1 MAFFFTES
9 SIMWYQNYMRLL
21 LLASLLLLT
30 GLQDRPQTYD
40 IIIRNGTVYDGSGG
54 AGFLADVAIQNDTI
68 AFIGDLKNAS
78 AKEEID
84 ARGLAVTPGFI
95 NMLSWSE
102 KTLLID
108 GRSMSDIKQGVTLE
122 IFGEGFSPGPIKR
135 LTKRKADS
143 LYTTLDGYFK
153 WIAKKGT
160 SPNVASFVGAT
171 TVRMYVLEQQNRAP
185 NAAELEQMKKLVA
198 EAMQDGAMGLGSSL
212 IYAPATYASTKE
224 LIALSKVAASY
235 GGIYITHM
243 RSEGDFIVGA
253 LNEVL
258 EISKKANIP
267 AEIYHLKVNLPRNWP
282 KLDGILYKID
292 SARAAGL
299 KITANM
305 YPYIASGTGL
315 TSRLPTWLLEGGA
328 KAMRKRLKDPAVR
341 KKVLYEMEMGIPYK
355 NSDPSLVVLMGFH
368 SDSLNLLYKGKR
380 LTEAAL
386 IHGKSTDETTID
398 LIVKD
403 KSPIES
409 IYYLQAEE
417 SVRKI
422 MQQSYVSV
430 GSDAGSMAT
439 TKDFEGWGAHPRAY
453 GTFARVLGRY
463 VRDEKVIP
471 LEQAVRRMTSLP
483 AENLKIA
490 NRGKLAKGFFAD
502 IAIFDPDVIADRAT
516 FDQPHQYAVGMH
528 HVVINGVIVL
538 RNGEHTG
545 AKPGRII
552 RGPGYRK
559 RSK

>member
-1 MAFFFTES
+1 
-9 SIMWYQNYMRLL
+9 MRFL
-21 LLASLLLLT
+21 LLASLVFLT
-30 GLQDRPQTYD
+30 GLQDRAQTYD
-40 IIIRNGTVYDGSGG
+40 IVIRNGTIYDGSGNSP
-54 AGFLADVAIQNDTI
+54 FRADLAIQNDTI
-68 AFIGDLKNAS
+68 AFIGDLQNATG
-78 AKEEID
+78 KEEID
-84 ARGLAVTPGFI
+84 ATGLAVTPGFI

-102 KTLLID
+102 KTLLLD

-122 IFGEGFSPGPIKR
+122 IFGEGFSPGPVKR
-135 LTKRKADS
+135 LTKKKADS

-153 WIAKKGT
+153 WISKKGI

-171 TVRMYVLEQQNRAP
+171 TVRMYVLEQQNRTP
-185 NAAELEQMKKLVA
+185 NKAELEQMKKLVA

-243 RSEGDFIVGA
+243 RSEGDFINGA
-253 LNEVL
+253 LNEAL
-258 EISKKANIP
+258 DIARKANIP
-267 AEIYHLKVNLPRNWP
+267 TEIYHLKVNLPRNWP
-282 KLDGILYKID
+282 KLDGILNKID
-292 SARAAGL
+292 SARTAGL

-315 TSRLPTWLLEGGA
+315 TSRLPTWILEGGA
-328 KAMRKRLKDPAVR
+328 KMMRRRLKDPTTR
-341 KKVLYEMEMGIPYK
+341 KKVLYEMETGIPYK
-355 NSDPSLVVLMGFH
+355 NSDPALVVLMGFR
-368 SDSLNLLYKGKR
+368 SDSLNQLYKGKR
-380 LTEAAL
+380 LNDAAA
-386 IHGKSTDETTID
+386 IHGKSTDETTLD
-398 LIVKD
+398 LIIED

-409 IYYLQAEE
+409 IYYLQTEE
-417 SVRKI
+417 SVKKI
-422 MQQSYVSV
+422 MQKPYVSF

-471 LEQAVRRMTSLP
+471 LTEAVRRLTSLP
-483 AENLKIA
+483 AENLKILK
-490 NRGKLAKGFFAD
+490 RGRIVRGHYAD
-502 IAIFDPDVIADRAT
+502 IAIFDPNVISDKAT

-528 HVVINGVIVL
+528 HVIINGVMVL

-552 RGPGYRK
+552 RGPGYGK
-559 RSK
+559 RVK

>member
-1 MAFFFTES
+1 VVPVFT
-9 SIMWYQNYMRLL
+9 MRLFL
-21 LLASLLLLT
+21 LFLFLFLT

-40 IIIRNGTVYDGSGG
+40 IIIRNGTIYDGSGG
-54 AGFLADVAIQNDTI
+54 AAYRADVAIQNDTI
-68 AFIGDLKNAS
+68 AFIGDLKNATG
-78 AKEEID
+78 KEEID
-84 ARGLAVTPGFI
+84 ASGLAVTPGFI

-102 KTLLID
+102 KTLLMD

-122 IFGEGFSPGPIKR
+122 IFGEGFSPGPVKR

-153 WIAKKGT
+153 WISKKGI

-185 NAAELEQMKKLVA
+185 KPAELEQMKKLVA

-243 RSEGDFIVGA
+243 RSEGDFIDGA
-253 LNEVL
+253 LNEAL
-258 EISKKANIP
+258 EIATKAKIP
-267 AEIYHLKVNLPRNWP
+267 TEIYHLKVNLPRNWP

-315 TSRLPTWLLEGGA
+315 TSRLPTWILEGGA
-328 KAMRKRLKDPAVR
+328 KTMRRRLKDPSTR

-355 NSDPSLVVLMGFH
+355 NSDPALVVLMGFH
-368 SDSLNLLYKGKR
+368 SDSLNQLYKGKR
-380 LTEAAL
+380 LNEVAL
-386 IHGKSTDETTID
+386 IHGKSTDETTLD
-398 LIVKD
+398 LIIED

-422 MQQSYVSV
+422 MQKDYVSI

-453 GTFARVLGRY
+453 GTFARVLGKY
-463 VRDEKVIP
+463 VRDEKVIS
-471 LEQAVRRMTSLP
+471 LEEAVRRMTSLP

-490 NRGKLAKGFFAD
+490 KRGRIVKSNYAD
-502 IAIFDPDVIADRAT
+502 IAIFDARVISDKAT

-528 HVVINGVIVL
+528 HVIVNGTIVL

-559 RSK
+559 RIK

>member
-1 MAFFFTES
+1 VVPVS
-9 SIMWYQNYMRLL
+9 NMRFL
-21 LLASLLLLT
+21 LLASLVFLT
-30 GLQDRPQTYD
+30 GLQDRAQTYD
-40 IIIRNGTVYDGSGG
+40 IVIRNGTIYDGSGNSP
-54 AGFLADVAIQNDTI
+54 FRADLAIQNDTI
-68 AFIGDLKNAS
+68 AFIGDLQNATG
-78 AKEEID
+78 KEEID
-84 ARGLAVTPGFI
+84 ATGLAVTPGFI

-102 KTLLID
+102 KTLLLD

-122 IFGEGFSPGPIKR
+122 IFGEGFSPGPVKR
-135 LTKRKADS
+135 LTKKKADS

-153 WIAKKGT
+153 WISKKGI

-171 TVRMYVLEQQNRAP
+171 TVRMYVLEQQNRTP
-185 NAAELEQMKKLVA
+185 NKAELEQMKKLVA

-243 RSEGDFIVGA
+243 RSEGDFINGA
-253 LNEVL
+253 LNEAL
-258 EISKKANIP
+258 DIARKANIP
-267 AEIYHLKVNLPRNWP
+267 TEIYHLKVNLPRNWP
-282 KLDGILYKID
+282 KLDGILNKID
-292 SARAAGL
+292 SARTAGL

-315 TSRLPTWLLEGGA
+315 TSRLPTWILEGGA
-328 KAMRKRLKDPAVR
+328 KMMRRRLKDPTTR
-341 KKVLYEMEMGIPYK
+341 KKVLYEMETGIPYK
-355 NSDPSLVVLMGFH
+355 NSDPALVVLMGFR
-368 SDSLNLLYKGKR
+368 SDSLNQLYKGKR
-380 LTEAAL
+380 LNDAAA
-386 IHGKSTDETTID
+386 IHGKSTDETTLD
-398 LIVKD
+398 LIIED

-409 IYYLQAEE
+409 IYYLQTEE
-417 SVRKI
+417 SVKKI
-422 MQQSYVSV
+422 MQKPYVSF

-471 LEQAVRRMTSLP
+471 LTEAVRRLTSLP
-483 AENLKIA
+483 AENLKILK
-490 NRGKLAKGFFAD
+490 RGRIVRGHYAD
-502 IAIFDPDVIADRAT
+502 IAIFDPNVISDKAT

-528 HVVINGVIVL
+528 HVIINGVMVL

-552 RGPGYRK
+552 RGPGYGK
-559 RSK
+559 RVK